1 MPHQSHV
8 SDKQVT
14 PFPYTPVQTD
24 NHLENVGRKLE
35 RTTKVLRK
43 RNRAQSQKEE
53 YTQTISLD
61 EHLHFYFKVLA
72 CSFPE

>member
-14 PFPYTPVQTD
+14 PFPCTPVQTD
-24 NHLENVGRKLE
+24 NHLENVGRKLK

-43 RNRAQSQKEE
+43 RNRAQNQKE
-53 YTQTISLD
+53 D
-61 EHLHFYFKVLA
+61 HLLK
-72 CSFPE
+72 